1 MGTPMMRLRNT
12 VILIVLCGAL
22 AAFAY
27 LTEIRGRTDVSAL
40 EESTST
46 PLWEVQAA
54 EIVRLDVTG
63 PEGSAHLSRVAGA
76 PWQLVDPATQA
87 QQPADD
93 ARVTRV
99 IGYLAQLRPTRTLT
113 ETGALA
119 EYGLE
124 TPAWQATLG
133 LQNGEERTIRWGD
146 RTPSG
151 TAYYVIQ
158 GKEGPVHLIASF
170 TIEELQRLVREP
182 AYPPT
187 PTPLAATSAT
197 IVAPT
202 PSIAGESV
210 SSPTP
215 AGASASATPAATA
228 TPMP

>member
-1 MGTPMMRLRNT
+1 MMRFRNT
-12 VILIVLCGAL
+12 VILVALCGAL

-27 LTEIRGRTDVSAL
+27 FTEMRGRTDVSAL
-40 EESTST
+40 EESTPT
-46 PLWEVQAA
+46 PLWEIQAA
-54 EIVRLDVTG
+54 EIVRLDVNG
-63 PEGSAHLSRVAGA
+63 PEGSAHLSRAAGA
-76 PWQLVDPATQA
+76 PWQLVDPSTQA

-113 ETGALA
+113 ETGALV

-146 RTPSG
+146 QTPSG

-158 GKEGPVHLIASF
+158 RKEGPVHLIASF

-187 PTPLAATSAT
+187 PTPPAATSAT

-202 PSIAGESV
+202 PSTAGESA
-210 SSPTP
+210 SPPTPTP

-228 TPMP
+228 TSTP

>member
-1 MGTPMMRLRNT
+1 MMRFRNT
-12 VILIVLCGAL
+12 MILIALCGAL

-27 LTEIRGRTDVSAL
+27 FTEVRGRTDAGAL
-40 EESTST
+40 EESMPA
-46 PLWEVQAA
+46 PLWEIRAA
-54 EIVRLDVTG
+54 EIVRLDVSG
-63 PEGSAHLSRVAGA
+63 PEGSAHLSRAAGA
-76 PWQLVDPATQA
+76 PWQLVDPAMQT

-93 ARVTRV
+93 ARLTRV
-99 IGYLAQLRPTRTLT
+99 VGYLAQLRPTRTLT
-113 ETGALA
+113 ETNALA

-133 LQNGEERTIRWGD
+133 LQSGEERTIRWGD
-146 RTPSG
+146 QTPTG

-187 PTPLAATSAT
+187 PTPPAATSAT

-202 PSIAGESV
+202 ASITGESF
-210 SSPTP
+210 SPPTP
-215 AGASASATPAATA
+215 TFSGASATPAATA